1 MKPVLKWAGGKAR
14 LADRID
20 QAFVDRCDAT
30 YYEPFVGSGAVFL
43 HRKARG
49 RVGRAVLSDANPK
62 LVAMHVAVRDDV
74 DAVLEALDALPTEG
88 WKDRYYEVRDLY
100 NAGPFT
106 GAAHAARFLWLNR
119 AGYNGLYRENRR
131 GEFNVPCGKYGALRL
146 PDADHFRRVS
156 DLLQD
161 TEIRVASFS
170 SVVAEAGEGDQ
181 VYCDPPYV
189 PLSET
194 ACFTGYCSSPF
205 GFAEQRALALA
216 ARKAALK
223 GATVVLSNH
232 DLPVVRH
239 QLYQETLGFRHVA
252 RPRVARAISRGARGS
267 VDEVIARI
275 GPLRRTA
282 LRAAG

>member
-1 MKPVLKWAGGKAR
+1 
-14 LADRID
+14 
-20 QAFVDRCDAT
+20 
-30 YYEPFVGSGAVFL
+30 
-43 HRKARG
+43 
-49 RVGRAVLSDANPK
+49 
-62 LVAMHVAVRDDV
+62 
-74 DAVLEALDALPTEG
+74 
-88 WKDRYYEVRDLY
+88 
-100 NAGPFT
+100 
-106 GAAHAARFLWLNR
+106 
-119 AGYNGLYRENRR
+119 
-131 GEFNVPCGKYGALRL
+131 
-146 PDADHFRRVS
+146 
-156 DLLQD
+156 
-161 TEIRVASFS
+161 VASFGA
-170 SVVAEAGEGDQ
+170 VVGQAREGDQ

-205 GFAEQRALALA
+205 GFAEQRELAQA

-232 DLPVVRH
+232 DLPIVRH